1 MALRALALALT
12 VTVVPLGA
20 TAQIPTEFDVEDW
33 STDFARA
40 TVPLEEIVSGGPP
53 KDGIPALDAPTF
65 VSAAEADRWLEGREP
80 VAVVTL
86 GGEARAYPL
95 QILIWHE
102 IVNDVVGGVPVTV
115 TFCPL
120 CNTTLAFDRRHGD
133 RVLDF
138 GTTGLLRHSD
148 MVMYDRQTET
158 WWQQAVGEAIVG
170 ELAGERLRPIPA
182 PVLGWDQAREAHPDL
197 RVLDRE
203 TGFSRRYGENP
214 YRGYDT
220 RSGPI
225 RSFIRMRTDR
235 RLNAMDRVVALDE
248 GDPAVAVPFERL
260 REDHVTA
267 LATTAGERVVFWAP
281 GQASALDRARIGA
294 GREVGSVAVYSPV
307 VDGDVLEFEPTGDDG
322 RYRDRDTGSVWT
334 LAGEAVSGPLTG
346 RRLEAVA
353 HSTPFWFAWAAFRP
367 DTRVVGR

>member
-1 MALRALALALT
+1 MALRTLVLAAAL
-12 VTVVPLGA
+12 VPLGL
-20 TAQIPTEFDVEDW
+20 TGQVPTGFDVEEW
-33 STDFARA
+33 RTDFGRSV
-40 TVPLEEIVSGGPP
+40 VPLEEIVSGGPP

-65 VSAAEADRWLEGREP
+65 VSAREADDWLEGREP
-80 VAVVTL
+80 VAVVVL
-86 GGEARAYPL
+86 GGEAKAYPL

-102 IVNDVVGGVPVTV
+102 IVNDVVGDVPVTI

-170 ELAGERLRPIPA
+170 ELAGDRLTPIPA

-203 TGFSRRYGENP
+203 TGYARRYGENP

-220 RSGPI
+220 RRGPI
-225 RSFIRMRTDR
+225 AAFIRKRTDR

-248 GDPAVAVPFERL
+248 GEPVVAVPFETL
-260 REDHVTA
+260 RDRRVVA
-267 LATTAGERVVFWAP
+267 LTTAAGPRVVFWAA

-307 VDGDVLEFEPTGDDG
+307 VDGAVLEFDPTDREG
-322 RYRDRDTGSVWT
+322 RYRDRDTDTVWT
-334 LAGEAVSGPLTG
+334 LSGEAVSGPLRG
-346 RRLEAVA
+346 RRLTPVA
-353 HSTPFWFAWAAFRP
+353 HSTPFWFAWVAFRP
-367 DTRVVGR
+367 DTRIEGR

>member
-1 MALRALALALT
+1 MTLRTLVLAAIL
-12 VTVVPLGA
+12 VPPGA
-20 TAQIPTEFDVEDW
+20 AGQIPTGFDVEEW
-33 STDFARA
+33 RTDFGRSV
-40 TVPLEEIVSGGPP
+40 VPFEEIVPGGPP

-65 VSAAEADRWLEGREP
+65 VSAGEADDWLEGREP
-80 VAVVTL
+80 VAVVVL
-86 GGEARAYPL
+86 GGEAKAYPL

-102 IVNDVVGGVPVTV
+102 IVNDVVGDVPVTI

-148 MVMYDRQTET
+148 MIMYDRQTET

-170 ELAGERLRPIPA
+170 ELAGDRLIPIPA
-182 PVLGWDQAREAHPDL
+182 PVLGWDQARDAHPDL

-203 TGFSRRYGENP
+203 TGHTRRYGENP

-220 RSGPI
+220 RGGPI
-225 RSFIRMRTDR
+225 ATFIRKRTDR

-248 GDPAVAVPFERL
+248 GEPAVAVPFEML
-260 REDHVTA
+260 RDHRVVA
-267 LATTAGERVVFWAP
+267 LATTAGPRVIFWAP
-281 GQASALDRARIGA
+281 GQASALDRARIGS

-307 VDGDVLEFEPTGDDG
+307 VDGTVLEFDPADQEG
-322 RYRDRDTGSVWT
+322 RYRDRVTGTVWT
-334 LAGEAVSGPLTG
+334 LSGEAVSGPLRG
-346 RRLEAVA
+346 RRLAAVA
-353 HSTPFWFAWAAFRP
+353 HSTPFWFAWVAFRP
-367 DTRVVGR
+367 DTRIEGR